1 MKLLRKKSNYIW
13 VLIYGFFYMISFI
26 CLERSN
32 AQPHLIHSVVDEY
45 IPFCKYFIIPYV
57 LWFGFIA
64 ASFCYFAF
72 VCEEKREF
80 YQFMGIMGAGLTAFI
95 IISFVYPN
103 GQELRPAL
111 GEGGIFIQAVKL
123 LYRLDTPTNILPSM
137 HVFCYLIF
145 YKFIPLYQKQLLP
158 FLTKKEILTIPN
170 ILSFL
175 RLMLAV
181 LFLGI
186 TQRGGMEENKDILAA
201 ILIISGISDFLDGK
215 IARKFNMTS
224 EMGKIIDP
232 IADKVTQAVLLLCLF
247 SRYSFTKWIFVL
259 LVIKEGCMAV
269 VGTRTVLQSQ
279 KNEGAKW
286 YGKVN
291 TAVFYVV
298 MAAFIMFRNI
308 SGKFADILLGC
319 CGGCMLLAFI
329 MYIRQFYILRK
340 QNLGA
345 MSKED
350 RTACF

>member
-1 MKLLRKKSNYIW
+1 MAIFKNAELKKHRGLLTGTGLLTI
-13 VLIYGFFYMISFI
+13 LIILSTMFLKQYSIIDVVSAMI
-26 CLERSN
+26 
-32 AQPHLIHSVVDEY
+32 
-45 IPFCKYFIIPYV
+45 
-57 LWFGFIA
+57 
-64 ASFCYFAF
+64 
-72 VCEEKREF
+72 
-80 YQFMGIMGAGLTAFI
+80 
-95 IISFVYPN
+95 
-103 GQELRPAL
+103 
-111 GEGGIFIQAVKL
+111 
-123 LYRLDTPTNILPSM
+123 LY
-137 HVFCYLIF
+137 VFCYQIF
-145 YKFIPLYQKQLLP
+145 YKFIPLYQKQPLP

-170 ILSFL
+170 VLSFL

-215 IARKFNMTS
+215 IARKLNMTS

-298 MAAFIMFRNI
+298 MAALIMFRNI
-308 SGKFADILLGC
+308 SGKFANILLGC